1 MAPSPSR
8 GHDASRQPRQRADAP
23 ALPCLDRASAA
34 HLTVL
39 LCFAHCCRAD
49 GTATAKSCCL
59 GNFRKEECCSMRV
72 HLDNKPSGGVAIAF
86 FVITLLTPVALAIL
100 LS

>member
-1 MAPSPSR
+1 MI
-8 GHDASRQPRQRADAP
+8 
-23 ALPCLDRASAA
+23 PCLDRASAA

-39 LCFAHCCRAD
+39 LCFAHCCRAV

-72 HLDNKPSGGVAIAF
+72 HLDKKPSGGVAIAF

-100 LS
+100 LSHLNSFF